1 MILVGLT
8 GGIGSGK
15 STVSLMLA
23 DRGAIIIDGDAIARA
38 LQRSGT
44 AVFASMVERFGDVV
58 GIDGE
63 LDRAKIATLVF
74 SDAQALT
81 DLNKIV
87 HPAIGVEML
96 RRISELKDTD
106 AIAILDYPLLVESP
120 RKGLSGVI
128 VVDVNT
134 QLAIERVV
142 RDRGMKASD
151 VQARID
157 KQASREDRLAI
168 ADLVIDNSG
177 SFEDLVRQVDAAWE
191 WIVSLPNA
199 GADAG
204 ETA

>member
-15 STVSLMLA
+15 STVSQLLA

-44 AVFASMVERFGDVV
+44 AVFAAMVERFGDV
-58 GIDGE
+58 IAADGE
-63 LDRAKIATLVF
+63 LDRAKIASIVF
-74 SDAQALT
+74 ADAVALA

-96 RRISELKDTD
+96 RLINEIRDTD
-106 AIAILDYPLLVESP
+106 AIAILDFPLLAESP

-128 VVDVNT
+128 VVDVDPEI
-134 QLAIERVV
+134 AIERVV
-142 RDRGMKASD
+142 RDRGMKASE

-157 KQASREDRLAI
+157 KQASRADRLAI
-168 ADLVIDNSG
+168 ADRVLDNSG
-177 SFEDLVRQVDAAWE
+177 SKEDLVQQVEQAWR
-191 WIVSLPNA
+191 WIATLPDA

>member
-15 STVSLMLA
+15 STVSQMLGE
-23 DRGAIIIDGDAIARA
+23 RGAIIIDADAIARV

-44 AVFASMVERFGDVV
+44 AVFAAMVERFGDVV
-58 GIDGE
+58 GANGE

-74 SDAQALT
+74 SDAQALA

-96 RRISELKDTD
+96 RRIAELRDTN
-106 AIAILDYPLLVESP
+106 AIAILDFPLLAESP

-177 SFEDLVRQVDAAWE
+177 SLEDLVRQVDAAWE
-191 WIVSLPNA
+191 WIVSLPQA
-199 GADAG
+199 GSDAG
-204 ETA
+204 EIA

>member
-15 STVSLMLA
+15 STVSQMLA

-44 AVFASMVERFGDVV
+44 AVFAAMVERFGDVV
-58 GIDGE
+58 GADGE
-63 LDRAKIATLVF
+63 LDRAKIASLVF
-74 SDAQALT
+74 SDAQALA

-96 RRISELKDTD
+96 RLISELRDTD
-106 AIAILDYPLLVESP
+106 AIAILDFPLLTESP

-128 VVDVNT
+128 VVDVDPEI
-134 QLAIERVV
+134 AIERVV
-142 RDRGMKASD
+142 RDRGMQASD

-157 KQASREDRLAI
+157 KQASRKDRLAI
-168 ADLVIDNSG
+168 ADRVLDNSG
-177 SFEDLVRQVDAAWE
+177 TKEDLVRQVDQAWE
-191 WIVSLPNA
+191 WIATLPKA

>member
-15 STVSLMLA
+15 STVSQMLA

-44 AVFASMVERFGDVV
+44 AVFAAMVERFGDVV
-58 GIDGE
+58 AADGE
-63 LDRAKIATLVF
+63 LDRAKIASLVF

-87 HPAIGVEML
+87 HPAIGVEMM
-96 RRISELKDTD
+96 RRISELRDTD
-106 AIAILDYPLLVESP
+106 AIAVLDFPLLAESP

-128 VVDVNT
+128 VVDVDPEIA
-134 QLAIERVV
+134 LERVV

-157 KQASREDRLAI
+157 KQASREARLAI
-168 ADLVIDNSG
+168 ADRVLDNSG
-177 SFEDLVRQVDAAWE
+177 SREDLVKQVDAVWE
-191 WIVSLPNA
+191 WMRVLPNA
-199 GADAG
+199 GPDAG

>member
-15 STVSLMLA
+15 SSVSQMLGE
-23 DRGAIIIDGDAIARA
+23 RGAIIIDGDAIARV

-44 AVFASMVERFGDVV
+44 AVFAAMVERFGDVV
-58 GIDGE
+58 GADGE
-63 LDRAKIATLVF
+63 LDRAKIATIVF
-74 SDAQALT
+74 SDAQALS

-96 RRISELKDTD
+96 RRIAELRDTN
-106 AIAILDYPLLVESP
+106 AIAILDFPLLAESP

-128 VVDVNT
+128 VVDVDT

-142 RDRGMKASD
+142 RDRGMKPAD

-157 KQASREDRLAI
+157 KQSSREDRLAI

-177 SFEDLVRQVDAAWE
+177 SLEDLIRQVDTAWE
-191 WIVSLPNA
+191 WIISLPQA
-199 GADAG
+199 GSDAG

>member
-15 STVSLMLA
+15 STVSKMLA
-23 DRGAIIIDGDAIARA
+23 DRGAIIIDGDAIARD

-44 AVFASMVERFGDVV
+44 VVFTAMVDRFGDVV
-58 GIDGE
+58 GADGE
-63 LDRAKIATLVF
+63 LDRAKIASLVF
-74 SDAQALT
+74 SDAQALA

-96 RRISELKDTD
+96 RRISELRDTD
-106 AIAILDYPLLVESP
+106 AVAILDFPLLAESP

-128 VVDVNT
+128 VVDVDPEI
-134 QLAIERVV
+134 AIERVV

-151 VQARID
+151 VRARID
-157 KQASREDRLAI
+157 KQASRKDRLSI
-168 ADLVIDNSG
+168 ADRVVDNSG
-177 SFEDLVRQVDAAWE
+177 TKEDLVLQVAQAWE
-191 WIVSLPNA
+191 WIKNLPEA
-199 GADAG
+199 GDDAG

>member
-15 STVSLMLA
+15 STVSQLLA

-44 AVFASMVERFGDVV
+44 AVFAAMVERFGDVV
-58 GIDGE
+58 AADGE
-63 LDRAKIATLVF
+63 LDRAKIASIVF
-74 SDAQALT
+74 ADAVALA

-87 HPAIGVEML
+87 HPAIGVEMM
-96 RRISELKDTD
+96 RRIGELRDTD
-106 AIAILDYPLLVESP
+106 AIAILDFPLLAESP

-128 VVDVNT
+128 VVDVDPEI
-134 QLAIERVV
+134 AIDRVV

-151 VQARID
+151 VRARID
-157 KQASREDRLAI
+157 KQATRKDRLAI
-168 ADLVIDNSG
+168 ADRVLDNSG
-177 SFEDLVRQVDAAWE
+177 TKEDLVRQVDEAWD
-191 WIVSLPNA
+191 WIVALPKA

-204 ETA
+204 EIA

>member
-15 STVSLMLA
+15 STVSQMLA
-23 DRGAIIIDGDAIARA
+23 DRGAIIIDGDAIVRA
-38 LQRSGT
+38 LQRRGT
-44 AVFASMVERFGDVV
+44 AVFAAMVERFGDVV
-58 GIDGE
+58 AADGE
-63 LDRAKIATLVF
+63 LDRTKIASIVF
-74 SDAQALT
+74 ADAQALA

-96 RRISELKDTD
+96 RRISELRDTD
-106 AIAILDYPLLVESP
+106 AIAILDFPLLAELP

-128 VVDVNT
+128 VVDVDPEI
-134 QLAIERVV
+134 AIERVV

-157 KQASREDRLAI
+157 KQASRKDRLAI
-168 ADLVIDNSG
+168 ADRVVDNSG
-177 SFEDLVRQVDAAWE
+177 TKEDLVRLIDQAWE
-191 WIVSLPNA
+191 WITTLPNA
-199 GADAG
+199 GPDAG

>member
-15 STVSLMLA
+15 STVSQLLA

-58 GIDGE
+58 AADGE
-63 LDRAKIATLVF
+63 LDRAKIASIVF
-74 SDAQALT
+74 ADSVALA

-87 HPAIGVEML
+87 HPAIGVEMM
-96 RRISELKDTD
+96 RRIGELRDTD
-106 AIAILDYPLLVESP
+106 AIAILDFPLLAESP

-128 VVDVNT
+128 VVDVDPEI
-134 QLAIERVV
+134 AIDRVV

-151 VQARID
+151 VRARID
-157 KQASREDRLAI
+157 KQASRKDRLAI
-168 ADLVIDNSG
+168 ADRVLDNSG
-177 SFEDLVRQVDAAWE
+177 TKEDLIRQIDEAWE
-191 WIVSLPNA
+191 WIVALPKA

-204 ETA
+204 EIA

>member
-15 STVSLMLA
+15 STVSQMLA
-23 DRGAIIIDGDAIARA
+23 DRGAIIIDGDGIARA

-44 AVFASMVERFGDVV
+44 AVFAAMVERFGDVV
-58 GIDGE
+58 GADGE
-63 LDRAKIATLVF
+63 FDRAKIASLVF
-74 SDAQALT
+74 SDAQALA

-87 HPAIGVEML
+87 HPAIGEEML
-96 RRISELKDTD
+96 RRISKLRDTD
-106 AIAILDYPLLVESP
+106 AIAILDFPLLTESP

-128 VVDVNT
+128 VVDVDPAI
-134 QLAIERVV
+134 AIERVV

-157 KQASREDRLAI
+157 KQASRKDRLAI
-168 ADLVIDNSG
+168 ADRVLDNSG
-177 SFEDLVRQVDAAWE
+177 TKDDLVRQVDQAWE
-191 WIVSLPNA
+191 WIATLPKA

>member
-15 STVSLMLA
+15 STVSQMLA
-23 DRGAIIIDGDAIARA
+23 DRGAIIIDGDAIVRD
-38 LQRSGT
+38 LQRRGT
-44 AVFASMVERFGDVV
+44 AVFAAMVERFGDVV
-58 GIDGE
+58 AADGE
-63 LDRAKIATLVF
+63 LDRTKIASIVF
-74 SDAQALT
+74 ADAQALA

-96 RRISELKDTD
+96 RRISELRDTD
-106 AIAILDYPLLVESP
+106 AIAILDFPLLAELP

-128 VVDVNT
+128 VVDVDPEI
-134 QLAIERVV
+134 AIERVV

-157 KQASREDRLAI
+157 KQASRKDRLAI
-168 ADLVIDNSG
+168 ADRVVDNSG
-177 SFEDLVRQVDAAWE
+177 TKEDLVRLVDQAWE
-191 WIVSLPNA
+191 WITTLPIA
-199 GADAG
+199 GPDAG

>member
-15 STVSLMLA
+15 STVSQLLA

-44 AVFASMVERFGDVV
+44 AVFAAMVERFGDV
-58 GIDGE
+58 IAADGE
-63 LDRAKIATLVF
+63 LDRAKIASIVF
-74 SDAQALT
+74 ADAVALA

-96 RRISELKDTD
+96 RLINEIRDTD
-106 AIAILDYPLLVESP
+106 AIAILDFPLLAESP

-128 VVDVNT
+128 VVDVDPEI
-134 QLAIERVV
+134 AIERVV
-142 RDRGMKASD
+142 RDRGMKASE
-151 VQARID
+151 VQARIA
-157 KQASREDRLAI
+157 KQASRADRLAI
-168 ADLVIDNSG
+168 ADRVLDNSG
-177 SFEDLVRQVDAAWE
+177 SKEDLVQQVEQAWR
-191 WIVSLPNA
+191 WIATLPDA

>member
-15 STVSLMLA
+15 STVSQMLT

-44 AVFASMVERFGDVV
+44 AVFAAMVERFGDVV
-58 GIDGE
+58 GADGE
-63 LDRAKIATLVF
+63 LDRAKIASLVF
-74 SDAQALT
+74 SDAQALA

-87 HPAIGVEML
+87 HPAFGVEML
-96 RRISELKDTD
+96 RRISELRDTD
-106 AIAILDYPLLVESP
+106 AIAILDFPLLAELP

-128 VVDVNT
+128 VVDVDPEI
-134 QLAIERVV
+134 AIERVV

-157 KQASREDRLAI
+157 KQASRKDRLAI
-168 ADLVIDNSG
+168 ADRVVDNSG
-177 SFEDLVRQVDAAWE
+177 TKEDLVRQVDQAWA
-191 WIVSLPNA
+191 WIATLPNA
-199 GADAG
+199 GVDAG

>member
-15 STVSLMLA
+15 STVSQLLA

-44 AVFASMVERFGDVV
+44 AVFAAMVERFGDVV
-58 GIDGE
+58 ASDGE
-63 LDRAKIATLVF
+63 LDRAKIASIVF
-74 SDAQALT
+74 ADAVALA

-87 HPAIGVEML
+87 HPAIGVEMM
-96 RRISELKDTD
+96 RRIGELRDTD
-106 AIAILDYPLLVESP
+106 AIAILDFPLLAESP

-128 VVDVNT
+128 VVDVDPEI
-134 QLAIERVV
+134 AIDRVV

-151 VQARID
+151 VRARID
-157 KQASREDRLAI
+157 KQASRKDRLAI
-168 ADLVIDNSG
+168 ADRVLDNSG
-177 SFEDLVRQVDAAWE
+177 PKEDLIRQVDEAWE
-191 WIVSLPNA
+191 WIVALPKA

-204 ETA
+204 EIA